1 MIKVTHYKIADYMK
15 RIFVNGT
22 FDVLHLGHL
31 AMLNF
36 AKSLG
41 DHLTVAI
48 DSDIRIKRLKG
59 PTRPINSYTER
70 KIMLE
75 NLKAVDEVKIFDTDE
90 DLINIIKTCDIMV
103 KGSDYKTLPIIGNEY
118 IEVVLFERIDGYSS
132 TKKIQDIIDRR

>member
-1 MIKVTHYKIADYMK
+1 MKKV
-15 RIFVNGT
+15 FVNGT

-36 AKSLG
+36 AKGLG

-48 DSDIRIKRLKG
+48 DSDARIKRLKG
-59 PTRPINSYTER
+59 PSRPINSYVER
-70 KIMLE
+70 RIMLE

-103 KGSDYKTLPIIGNEY
+103 KGGDYNTLPIIGKEH
-118 IEVVLFERIDGYSS
+118 IEVVLFDRIDGYSS
-132 TKKIQDIIDRR
+132 TQKIQSIINR

>member
-1 MIKVTHYKIADYMK
+1 MENKIVK
-15 RIFVNGT
+15 KIFVNGT

-41 DHLTVAI
+41 DYLVVAI
-48 DSDIRIKRLKG
+48 DSDDRVKKLKG
-59 PTRPINSYTER
+59 PNRPINSYVER

-75 NLKAVDEVKIFDTDE
+75 NLKAVDEVQMFHTDE

-103 KGSDYKTLPIIGNEY
+103 KGGDYKTLPIIGKEHT
-118 IEVVLFERIDGYSS
+118 EVVLFDRIDGYSS
-132 TKKIQDIIDRR
+132 TEKIQNIIARG

>member
-1 MIKVTHYKIADYMK
+1 MNK

-31 AMLNF
+31 ALLNF

-41 DHLTVAI
+41 NHLTVAI
-48 DSDIRIKRLKG
+48 DSDARVQRLKG
-59 PTRPINSYTER
+59 PSRPINSVIER

-75 NLKAVDEVKIFDTDE
+75 NLKAVNEVKIFDTDE

-103 KGSDYKTLPIIGNEY
+103 KGGDYSSLPILGKEF
-118 IEVVLFERIDGYSS
+118 IEVVLFDRINGYSS
-132 TKKIQDIIDRR
+132 TEKIQDIIARG